1 MRKRISLLIVALM
14 LALTMS
20 FGGAAAA
27 FAAPKGNPK
36 AGGSGHFK
44 GGSKPCKSSGHNP
57 KCPPF
62 GG

>member
-1 MRKRISLLIVALM
+1 MRKRISLLIAALM

-27 FAAPKGNPK
+27 FADSPK

-44 GGSKPCKSSGHNP
+44 GSAKQCDRDHP

-62 GG
+62 GR